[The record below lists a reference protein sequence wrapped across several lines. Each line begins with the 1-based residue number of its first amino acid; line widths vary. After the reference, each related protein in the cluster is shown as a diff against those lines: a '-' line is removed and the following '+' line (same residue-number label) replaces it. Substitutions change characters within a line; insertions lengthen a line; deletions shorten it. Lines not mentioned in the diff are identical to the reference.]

1 MSTTLRN
8 SARGL
13 ALATTLTT
21 GKASAC
27 AVCFGDPSSLQT
39 QGVNMAMLTLLGV
52 TGVVQVAFA
61 ASFIAFWRR
70 AKRLERE
77 GLEEV
82 GEA

>member
-8 SARGL
+8 SVRGL
-13 ALATTLTT
+13 VLAATVTA

-52 TGVVQVAFA
+52 TGVVQIAFA
-61 ASFIAFWRR
+61 AAFIVFWRR
-70 AKRLERE
+70 AKRIERE

-82 GEA
+82 AEA